1 MRQLQVAQNEQR
13 RLSMEALNVSWWWQ
27 YARQH
32 VFWFEFTKWQSGRW
46 STGFISS
53 SLKAKQEFESMEY
66 ERQEQVWALVEDDVR
81 LTVSSCPL
89 CEAAELAKSTWRCL
103 EKWSALIMVCWL
115 NKLPCYRVELT
126 ARLQNEKTAL
136 QTELEAR
143 RLVCHFDFHTT
154 GPFLLEILTRSWT
167 RTIRSSFKTRPWAY
181 FGLVKHDARLGWFW
195 TDFYIPNFLGMERG
209 LITTPIMVLS
219 KGPATPT
226 SRSDR
231 DSTRLWT
238 FAMEICSGCVL
249 LTKFTVWDFFFETK
263 RLAMCSRCRAPCQ
276 EAW

>member
-1 MRQLQVAQNEQR
+1 MTICQATCFLVWVHQV
-13 RLSMEALNVSWWWQ
+13 
-27 YARQH
+27 
-32 VFWFEFTKWQSGRW
+32 TKWKMVNWIYIFKSQGQARVWEHGVWAAGTGVGIGGRW
-46 STGFISS
+46 CKADCVKLSIVRGCRACKVNLAMFGKVISS
-53 SLKAKQEFESMEY
+53 DHGLLI
-66 ERQEQVWALVEDDVR
+66 EQAALLQGRIDCQASKWEDCSADWVGGPPVGLPLR
-81 LTVSSCPL
+81 LPHDGAFFVG
-89 CEAAELAKSTWRCL
+89 
-103 EKWSALIMVCWL
+103 
-115 NKLPCYRVELT
+115 N
-126 ARLQNEKTAL
+126 
-136 QTELEAR
+136 
-143 RLVCHFDFHTT
+143 FDQ
-154 GPFLLEILTRSWT
+154 TRSWT